1 MFRFSGV
8 VDMLNGPGPFTV
20 FAHNDDAF
28 SEIPEDKLADLLKP
42 ENFEILQ
49 FVLLRHIVAKHIMVS
64 NAPKGETTLD
74 TVEGEKI
81 TLNNEDGITI
91 KSSMAKATVIKAD
104 VVASNGVVHI
114 VDVVL

>member
-8 VDMLNGPGPFTV
+8 VDMLNGPGPFTI
-20 FAHNDDAF
+20 FAPNTDAIF
-28 SEIPEDKLADLLKP
+28 KIPHDALDDLLKP
-42 ENFEILQ
+42 ENFDLLKM
-49 FVLLRHIVAKHIMVS
+49 VLLRHIVAKHIMVS